1 MVDFSMH
8 KYKRMG
14 IWFSMLAA
22 FLTGILFMNLA
33 GDTYLGKSMVSL
45 QKIMYSGREE
55 MTGKTGY
62 LYYLLKIR
70 GKEYLFLGLLGQAFG
85 GMAWIILF
93 GNWFCL
99 TEGILLT
106 SGFIQQQMS
115 GSWIL
120 VLAQMPHMILYG
132 LVYTMLLRSYMV
144 QENEKRTI
152 FFRSWLM
159 NVPVILLGILTEY
172 YVNPWCLKWLYHMIK

>member
-1 MVDFSMH
+1 MIKKSMVDFSMH

-70 GKEYLFLGLLGQAFG
+70 GKE
-85 GMAWIILF
+85 
-93 GNWFCL
+93 
-99 TEGILLT
+99 
-106 SGFIQQQMS
+106 
-115 GSWIL
+115 
-120 VLAQMPHMILYG
+120 
-132 LVYTMLLRSYMV
+132 
-144 QENEKRTI
+144 
-152 FFRSWLM
+152 
-159 NVPVILLGILTEY
+159 
-172 YVNPWCLKWLYHMIK
+172 